1 MTDDLTPPKPLYPWR
16 RLLKAFW
23 RLAHPYWSSE
33 ERWSAWGLL
42 ATVLGLTLLNVYIAV
57 LLNHWHQNFYDA
69 IQNYDQPTFW
79 RLIGRF
85 SYLAAIFIAAGV
97 ANNYLSQSL
106 QNRWRRWTT
115 RRLLGEWLTDKSHY
129 LWQLGGS
136 STDNPDQRIAE
147 DVKDFVNQSL
157 DLSVGLV
164 NQAVTLV
171 SFIGILWAISG
182 PLAIPLPGGRSV
194 SVPGYMAWGCLL
206 YAVAGTWL
214 THRVGR
220 KLIGLNYRQQRTEA
234 DFRFGLVRLRENGE
248 SVALS
253 DGEAVE
259 RAGLDKLFGRA
270 FDNFKALIRKQLH
283 LNIFSYGYGQAAVVF
298 PYMLLAPRYFAK
310 AITLGVFFQAA
321 DAFSTVQGA
330 LSWVVDNYSTL
341 AYWRSVVERLEDFE
355 GEVAH
360 TKALRSRAE
369 SVLTEP
375 YRQGPI
381 RLKGLRLSLPGQDQ
395 PLTGPLDLSFEP
407 GHSVLISGPSG
418 CGKSTLL
425 RAIHGLWPYSEGRI
439 ELPMDGTR
447 MTIPQK
453 PYLPL
458 GSLRGALCYPS
469 APAEVPE
476 AELLEAL
483 ELCRLGHLRGQLD
496 VEGHWALVLS
506 VGEQQRVAWV
516 RVFLQKPDW
525 LFLDEATSALDEA
538 TQDALYQALA
548 GRLPGTAL
556 ISVAHSQSPRERH
569 QTVWD
574 FGR

>member
-1 MTDDLTPPKPLYPWR
+1 VTDDLTPPKPTYPWR
-16 RLLKAFW
+16 RLLRASW
-23 RLAHPYWSSE
+23 SLASPYWSSE
-33 ERWSAWGLL
+33 ERWIARGLL
-42 ATVLGLTLLNVYIAV
+42 AAVLGLTLLNVYISV

-97 ANNYLSQSL
+97 TNNYWSQSL

-115 RRLLGEWLTDKSHY
+115 RRFLDQWLSDKSHY
-129 LWQLGGS
+129 LWQLNGGG
-136 STDNPDQRIAE
+136 TDNPDQRIAE

-171 SFIGILWAISG
+171 SFVGILWAISG
-182 PLAIPLPGGRSV
+182 PLAIPLPGGHSL

-206 YAVAGTWL
+206 YAGVGTWL

-259 RAGLDKLFGRA
+259 RGSLDGLFGKA
-270 FDNFKALIRKQLH
+270 YDNFKALIRKQLH

-298 PYMLLAPRYFAK
+298 PYMLLAARYFAK
-310 AITLGVFFQAA
+310 TITMGVFFQAA

-330 LSWVVDNYSTL
+330 LSWAVDNYSTL
-341 AYWRSVVERLEDFE
+341 AYWRSVVERLEGFE
-355 GEVAH
+355 REIGH
-360 TKALRSRAE
+360 TKSMRTQAE

-381 RLKGLRLSLPGQDQ
+381 RLDGLRLSLPGKDQ
-395 PLTGPLDLSFEP
+395 PLTGPLNLSFEP
-407 GHSVLISGPSG
+407 GHSVLITGPSG

-425 RAIHGLWPYSEGRI
+425 RALNGLWPYSQGKI
-439 ELPMDGTR
+439 LLPMDGSR
-447 MTIPQK
+447 MTLPQK

-458 GSLRGALCYPS
+458 GSLRTALCYPVS
-469 APAEVPE
+469 PDQVPE
-476 AELLEAL
+476 PELLEAL
-483 ELCRLGHLRGQLD
+483 ELCRLGHLRPQLD
-496 VEGHWALVLS
+496 VEGHWSLILS
-506 VGEQQRVAWV
+506 GGEQQRVAWV

-525 LFLDEATSALDEA
+525 LFLDEATSAMDEE
-538 TQDALYQALA
+538 TQAWMYHALA
-548 GRLPGTAL
+548 GRLPRTAV
-556 ISVAHSQSPRERH
+556 ISVAHSQGLRDLH
-569 QTVWD
+569 QSVWV
-574 FGR
+574 FGA